1 MKTFF
6 LEFANRV
13 CLTEKG
19 ILKIEKAF
27 GDICLREHDIC
38 ALSNKAG
45 YIALAILGFKKIDE
59 YDLFFD
65 SFMDDFWGMVD
76 NGSIT
81 IEIYHE
87 DADNEEIHINSWEEF
102 YDYYKKVSEEYDD

>member
-6 LEFANRV
+6 IDFANRV
-13 CLTEKG
+13 CRTEKG

-27 GDICLREHDIC
+27 GDICLREQDFC
-38 ALSNKAG
+38 AFPNYAAH
-45 YIALAILGFKKIDE
+45 IAFLLLGFKGIDE
-59 YDLFFD
+59 YGLFFD
-65 SFMDDFWGMVD
+65 SFTTDFWGMVD

-87 DADNEEIHINSWEEF
+87 DADDEKIHINTWEEF